1 MSDAQA
7 LARAFDPF
15 NDPYLSDP
23 YPFFVEA
30 RQAAPV
36 FYSEALDYWIV
47 SRYEDVREVLSNW
60 RLFSASN
67 TLDTLNRFAR
77 MRARRWPRAASA
89 R

>member
-30 RQAAPV
+30 RQAGVPV
-36 FYSEALDYWIV
+36 
-47 SRYEDVREVLSNW
+47 
-60 RLFSASN
+60 
-67 TLDTLNRFAR
+67 
-77 MRARRWPRAASA
+77 
-89 R
+89 